1 MTTPKTP
8 PQPTFEAA
16 LKTLEAAVERL
27 EQGDLPLEE
36 AMACFERGV
45 QAASSCQGLLKDVE
59 TRVECLLRDRT
70 GELHLE
76 TFKPGEGE

>member
-1 MTTPKTP
+1 MTPKIP
-8 PQPTFEAA
+8 AKPTFEAA

-36 AMACFERGV
+36 ALACFEEGV

-59 TRVECLLRDRT
+59 TRVECLLKDRA

-76 TFKPGEGE
+76 AFKLGEGE

>member
-1 MTTPKTP
+1 MTPKKP
-8 PQPTFEAA
+8 AQPSFETT

-36 AMACFERGV
+36 ALACFEQGV
-45 QAASSCQGLLKDVE
+45 QAASCCQGLLKDVE
-59 TRVECLLRDRT
+59 TRVERLLKDRA

-76 TFKPGEGE
+76 AFHSGEDE